1 MDTGVRPGRAALLLL
16 FLVGLFAIITH
27 ELITPRDDDD
37 EISQLSR
44 RRRLDPKPMNSTTQ
58 AQYMQAYLGGL
69 IPAVDSNILPLY
81 LRDTYDV
88 NNEYTMDLYDGTG
101 NPKLRNKDLVF
112 FWHIPKVSLLWTRA
126 L

>member
-1 MDTGVRPGRAALLLL
+1 MDTEVRPVRTALLLL
-16 FLVGLFAIITH
+16 FLLGLFAITTH
-27 ELITPRDDDD
+27 EPRYYDDDA
-37 EISQLSR
+37 ISQLSR

-112 FWHIPKVSLLWTRA
+112 FWHIPKVSLLRTHA

>member
-1 MDTGVRPGRAALLLL
+1 MDTEVRPGRAALLLF
-16 FLVGLFAIITH
+16 FLLGLFAITTH
-27 ELITPRDDDD
+27 ELIPPDDNDAM
-37 EISQLSR
+37 SQLSR